1 MCDAYSFGVVLKEVL
16 TGQNPS
22 EMLIRHMNLV
32 DDFVLS
38 MEENCVLQIV
48 DDVVLSE
55 GSNEDIQVFVD
66 LALRCV
72 ENKGDETPTVKEV
85 TLKLMQIQH
94 LVRSKA
100 E

>member
-1 MCDAYSFGVVLKEVL
+1 MCDVYSFGVVPMEVL

-22 EMLIRHMNLV
+22 EMLMRHMNLV

-48 DDVVLSE
+48 DNVVLSE
-55 GSNEDIQVFVD
+55 GGNEDIQVFAD

-72 ENKGDETPTVKEV
+72 KNKGDERPTVKEV
-85 TLKLMQIQH
+85 TLKLMRIQH

>member
-1 MCDAYSFGVVLKEVL
+1 MCDVYSFGVVLKEVL
-16 TGQNPS
+16 TGQNPL

-38 MEENCVLQIV
+38 MEENCVLRIV
-48 DDVVLSE
+48 DDVVLSKE
-55 GSNEDIQVFVD
+55 SNEDIQVFID

-72 ENKGDETPTVKEV
+72 KNKGDERPTVKEV
-85 TLKLMQIQH
+85 TLKLTRIQH
-94 LVRSKA
+94 LVRSKV

>member
-1 MCDAYSFGVVLKEVL
+1 MCDVYSFGVVLEEVL

-32 DDFVLS
+32 DDFVWS

>member
-1 MCDAYSFGVVLKEVL
+1 MCDVYSFGVVLKEVL
-16 TGQNPS
+16 TGQNPL

-38 MEENCVLQIV
+38 MKENCVLQIV
-48 DDVVLSE
+48 GDVVLSE
-55 GSNEDIQVFVD
+55 GSNEDIQVFID

-72 ENKGDETPTVKEV
+72 KNKGDERPTVKEV
-85 TLKLMQIQH
+85 TLKLTRIQH
-94 LVRSKA
+94 LVRSKV

>member
-22 EMLIRHMNLV
+22 KMLIRHMNLV
-32 DDFVLS
+32 DNFVLS

-72 ENKGDETPTVKEV
+72 KNKGDERPTVKEV

>member
-1 MCDAYSFGVVLKEVL
+1 MCDVYSFGVVLKEVL

-38 MEENCVLQIV
+38 MEENCVLQID

-72 ENKGDETPTVKEV
+72 ENKGDERPTVKEV

>member
-1 MCDAYSFGVVLKEVL
+1 MCDVYSFGVVLKEVL

-48 DDVVLSE
+48 DDVVL
-55 GSNEDIQVFVD
+55 
-66 LALRCV
+66 
-72 ENKGDETPTVKEV
+72 TKEAMK
-85 TLKLMQIQH
+85 TFKY
-94 LVRSKA
+94 S
-100 E
+100 

>member
-1 MCDAYSFGVVLKEVL
+1 MCDVYSFGVVLKEVL

-38 MEENCVLQIV
+38 MEENCVLQIA

-72 ENKGDETPTVKEV
+72 KNKGDERPTVKEV

>member
-1 MCDAYSFGVVLKEVL
+1 MCDVYSFGVVLKEVL

-22 EMLIRHMNLV
+22 KMLIRHMNLV
-32 DDFVLS
+32 DNFVLS

-72 ENKGDETPTVKEV
+72 KNKGDERPTVKEV